1 MKRFFHL
8 LFLLIYTSSCIKE
21 VDVNIPDQEVL
32 PVVNCI
38 IKSDSI
44 IKLEINST
52 QPIFESGSTIL
63 SDAFILLYSENMV
76 IDTLLNNGENIFISN
91 QITHANKEY
100 SLEIDVNGF
109 DLVTASDIIPEAS
122 QIRPLYY
129 RDSVTRDVDGDLISQ
144 ARIEIIDT
152 DSERNF
158 FELDLNALVFN
169 ESTAEFER
177 IDLYFDTNNDLA
189 LESSGLLGSY
199 PDTVVFTDDLFN
211 LETYTMN
218 INYGG
223 IYYLFDTGVEQIS
236 FYDLV
241 IEVRSVSENYYN
253 YKKTLISHQETQE
266 ADVWFGIGEPLNLFS
281 NIDNGYGIF
290 AGFSQVTD
298 TIHKQN

>member
-1 MKRFFHL
+1 M
-8 LFLLIYTSSCIKE
+8 
-21 VDVNIPDQEVL
+21 DVNIPDQEIL

-52 QPIFESGSTIL
+52 QPIFENGNTIL
-63 SDAFILLYSENMV
+63 SDAFILLYSEDKV
-76 IDTLLNNGENIFISN
+76 IDTLLNNGENLFIST
-91 QITHANKEY
+91 QRTQVNKKY
-100 SLEIDVNGF
+100 SIEADVNGF
-109 DLVTASDIIPEAS
+109 DLLTASDMIPEAT

-144 ARIEIIDT
+144 ALIEIIDT
-152 DSERNF
+152 DPERNF
-158 FELDLNALVFN
+158 FELDLNVLVFSG
-169 ESTAEFER
+169 STDGFER
-177 IDLYFDTNNDLA
+177 IDVYFDTNNDLV

-211 LETYTMN
+211 METYTMN

-223 IYYLFDTGVEQIS
+223 IYFLFDTGLEQIS
-236 FYDLV
+236 FYDLI

-253 YKKTLISHQETQE
+253 YKKTLIAHQEIQE
-266 ADVWFGIGEPLNLFS
+266 ADVWYGVGEPLNVFS

-290 AGFSQVTD
+290 AGFSRVTD
-298 TIHKQN
+298 TIHKQD

>member
-1 MKRFFHL
+1 MF
-8 LFLLIYTSSCIKE
+8 TSSCIKE
-21 VDVNIPDQEVL
+21 VDVNIPDQEIL

-52 QPIFESGSTIL
+52 QPIFENGNTIL
-63 SDAFILLYSENMV
+63 SDAFILLYSEDMV
-76 IDTLLNNGENIFISN
+76 IDTLLNNGENIYVST
-91 QITHANKEY
+91 QRTQDNKKY
-100 SLEIDVNGF
+100 SLEIDVDGF
-109 DLVTASDIIPEAS
+109 DLMTGSDIIPEAT
-122 QIRPLYY
+122 QIRPLFY

-169 ESTAEFER
+169 ESTNEFER
-177 IDLYFDTNNDLA
+177 IDVYFDTNNDLV

-211 LETYTMN
+211 METYTMN

-236 FYDLV
+236 FYDLI

-253 YKKTLISHQETQE
+253 YKKTLITHQETQE
-266 ADVWFGIGEPLNLFS
+266 GDVWNGVGEPLNVFS

-290 AGFSQVTD
+290 AGFSKVTD
-298 TIHKQN
+298 TIYKQD

>member
-1 MKRFFHL
+1 MKRFSQI
-8 LFLLIYTSSCIKE
+8 LFLLMFTSSCIKE
-21 VDVNIPDQEVL
+21 VDVNIPNQEIL

-52 QPIFESGSTIL
+52 QPIFENGNTIL
-63 SDAFILLYSENMV
+63 SDAFILLYSEDVV
-76 IDTLLNNGENIFISN
+76 IDTLLNNGENIFVST
-91 QITHANKEY
+91 QRTQVNKKY
-100 SLEIDVNGF
+100 SIEADVDGF
-109 DLVTASDIIPEAS
+109 DLLTAFDVIPEAT
-122 QIRPLYY
+122 QIRPLFY

-169 ESTAEFER
+169 ESTDEFER
-177 IDLYFDTNNDLA
+177 IDVYFDTNNDLV
-189 LESSGLLGSY
+189 LESSGLLNSY

-211 LETYTMN
+211 METYTMN

-223 IYYLFDTGVEQIS
+223 IYYLFDIGLEQIS
-236 FYDLV
+236 FYDLI

-253 YKKTLISHQETQE
+253 YKKTLITHQETQE
-266 ADVWFGIGEPLNLFS
+266 ADVWYGVGEPLNVFS

-298 TIHKQN
+298 TIYKQD